1 MSKSSNSYLIFR
13 ILEVLIQKVSR
24 RTSKQFAIDTIQ
36 NVIQNCQKSC
46 DVIKYVSINKDPYLE
61 VNETIQV
68 DKLIDSVDPKEVF
81 AAVEEILKFTVKDL
95 KKSADYFFIREFQEA
110 VDDIDHLRINTED
123 LNLGVMQLEYIIDRK
138 QSQLMKKNEIIFNV
152 VKALIVSLNRYYND
166 KKVIEIIKES
176 IDYLKNVYVFLDY
189 VRISE
194 KTDSEGYY
202 LIDVGGEI
210 NNTLSFILAEGIQK
224 FLEHTINK
232 TDLENKNSI
241 IDDLKLEMGEKNLN
255 EIENFG
261 VSLDKIRVE
270 KSRYEEKDI
279 IKKSL
284 ESLIKVIGMRTSD
297 KFAVSVVSHILE
309 SLKKS
314 DKNSPLRMISIDKSA
329 NSSTLPDFSIAVS
342 PNIRDAG
349 TREIAKGIQEIIKMA
364 GTHLGNKTISF
375 VDDFKIQLGNNY
387 VTAMEDLGVNF
398 QLLEFKF
405 GS

>member
-1 MSKSSNSYLIFR
+1 M
-13 ILEVLIQKVSR
+13 
-24 RTSKQFAIDTIQ
+24 
-36 NVIQNCQKSC
+36 
-46 DVIKYVSINKDPYLE
+46 
-61 VNETIQV
+61 
-68 DKLIDSVDPKEVF
+68 
-81 AAVEEILKFTVKDL
+81 

-138 QSQLMKKNEIIFNV
+138 QSQLMKKNELIFSV
-152 VKALIVSLNRYYND
+152 VKALIFSLNQYYQD
-166 KKVIEIIKES
+166 RKVIDIIKES
-176 IDYLKNVYVFLDY
+176 INYLKEVYVFLDY
-189 VRISE
+189 IRISG
-194 KTDSEGYY
+194 KTDGEGFY

-224 FLEHTINK
+224 LLELTINK
-232 TDLENKNSI
+232 TDLENKDSI
-241 IDDLKLEMGEKNLN
+241 IDGFKLKLGDRNLY
-255 EIENFG
+255 EIENLG
-261 VSLDKIRVE
+261 VKLDKIRIE
-270 KSRYEEKDI
+270 KSKYEEEDI

-314 DKNSPLRMISIDKSA
+314 NEKSPLSMISIDNSA
-329 NSSTLPDFSIAVS
+329 NSSSLPNCSISVS
-342 PNIRDAG
+342 PNIKYAK
-349 TREIAKGIQEIIKMA
+349 TKEIARGIQEIVKMA

-375 VDDFKIQLGNNY
+375 VDDFKSQLGNNY